1 MANRFWSTEVDLSLW
16 RFGWLGI
23 MAVGSSWC
31 EALSH
36 EWHRVPFI
44 LCSFLFKYQYILYHT
59 NRPLF
64 HKEALGTIHDVGIC
78 WRGLQYII
86 SEATSIKNWKIILF
100 EKAFRSYSWHIRHTL
115 RQHLGPGHHIPAPF
129 TATRAFLV
137 VKGRVI
143 GKQPRY
149 YSFSLKNYPPR
160 APKRQTPILDPG
172 HSPLCLLP
180 IHTWSWPWGHGLR
193 DGGCFVWK
201 PWEWE
206 DWPHPQPAT
215 RHVRHTQHLVGL
227 KDMLQATFFLQ
238 GFCSLPC
245 GCLVIPLWQEK
256 LTAPGW
262 WSVICSRWF
271 RVLSKR
277 WLSVWALGSSLIRM
291 KCASLLSCFCSS
303 MKTPQALSMRN
314 CGIVPIWMGGERFDP
329 TTTPANW
336 LSKKH
341 GFKKL
346 EQQFKYAIW
355 FGGWWKDDDGQWVN
369 AIWSFGA
376 AGGYELNK
384 STVHTFLELKTLEVA
399 TGVWWVW
406 FVKVAAFKRTM
417 QVKINRK
424 LTECFPF
431 DGWSKSI

>member
-1 MANRFWSTEVDLSLW
+1 MTS
-16 RFGWLGI
+16 
-23 MAVGSSWC
+23 
-31 EALSH
+31 
-36 EWHRVPFI
+36 
-44 LCSFLFKYQYILYHT
+44 
-59 NRPLF
+59 
-64 HKEALGTIHDVGIC
+64 
-78 WRGLQYII
+78 YII
-86 SEATSIKNWKIILF
+86 SEATSINNWKIILF

-129 TATRAFLV
+129 TDTRAFLV

-143 GKQPRY
+143 GKQARY
-149 YSFSLKNYPPR
+149 YFVFLKNYP
-160 APKRQTPILDPG
+160 AWPKRQNPIPFR
-172 HSPLCLLP
+172 PFTTLP
-180 IHTWSWPWGHGLR
+180 FANPYLELAMRPWPQGMA
-193 DGGCFVWK
+193 VA
-201 PWEWE
+201 WESLWWE
-206 DWPHPQPAT
+206 DWPT
-215 RHVRHTQHLVGL
+215 SSRHVRHTQHLVGL

-314 CGIVPIWMGGERFDP
+314 CGIVPIWMGGERLDP

-376 AGGYELNK
+376 AWGVWVEQINGP
-384 STVHTFLELKTLEVA
+384 A

-406 FVKVAAFKRTM
+406 FVKFCG
-417 QVKINRK
+417 I
-424 LTECFPF
+424 
-431 DGWSKSI
+431 